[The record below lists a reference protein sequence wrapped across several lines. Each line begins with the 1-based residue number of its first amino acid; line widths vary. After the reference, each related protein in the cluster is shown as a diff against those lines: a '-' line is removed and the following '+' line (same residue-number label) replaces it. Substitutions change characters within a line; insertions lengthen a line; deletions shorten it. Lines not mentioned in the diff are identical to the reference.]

1 MNITSTDWQA
11 AAVPLILAL
20 TAIAVLIA
28 DSLRPPKPSQDDDTP
43 ADAPG
48 RRRAHLVATVLS
60 AAGIVAALVGTVL
73 LRDEQLVAFCR
84 EAVEGPPECSLV
96 VEPLT
101 IGLWAV
107 IVAGGL
113 GVVLLS
119 AYGLLDGRVPPGEY
133 HFLLLCALCGGT
145 VLAGGRDL
153 ATIVIALELVSLPSF
168 AMVALRRDRR
178 GSEAAVKA
186 FLVSVLSTAVMLF
199 GISYLYGLTGS
210 LHLSTVT
217 ARLAAI
223 DADEQRVAL
232 AAGLFVLV
240 GFGFKIAAV
249 PFHAWLPDTYVGAP
263 VEVTAFLAVVSK
275 SAGVAGL
282 VVVTTQGLSTQAL
295 DLRIAIAVVAAVTM
309 TVGNLAALRQ
319 VEAVRLLAWSSIGQL
334 GFLLAPL
341 AANDVRAVVAYLAAY
356 AVVTLGAFGVVAVVQ
371 RHRPGGL
378 LSDYRGMVRTEPGVG
393 AALVFFLVV
402 LAGLPPGLVGLF
414 TKFAAFQAV
423 VDADLGWLAGVMAV
437 NVMIGLA
444 VYLRWVAELFRLPVD
459 EPFSVDVETPAV
471 AVIGTCAGAAVVLS
485 VLPAAVFAL
494 AG

>member
-1 MNITSTDWQA
+1 MTITSTDWQA
-11 AAVPLILAL
+11 SAVPLLLAL
-20 TAIAVLIA
+20 AAVVVLIA
-28 DSLRPPKPSQDDDTP
+28 DGLRHQAGGS
-43 ADAPG
+43 ADA
-48 RRRAHLVATVLS
+48 RVRHLVAGGVS
-60 AAGIVAALVGTVL
+60 AVAIVAGLVVTAVQRHDL
-73 LRDEQLVAFCR
+73 LPGFCR
-84 EAVEGPPECSLV
+84 TAVEGPAECSLT

-107 IVAGGL
+107 VLAAGL

-119 AYGLLDGRVPPGEY
+119 AHGLLDPRIAPGEF
-133 HFLLLCALCGGT
+133 HFLLLS
-145 VLAGGRDL
+145 
-153 ATIVIALELVSLPSF
+153 ALELVSLPSF

-178 GSEAAVKA
+178 GSEAALKA

-199 GISYLYGLTGS
+199 GISYLYGVTGS
-210 LHLSTVT
+210 LHLSAV
-217 ARLAAI
+217 ASRLPAHG
-223 DADEQRVAL
+223 DQHRVAY

-240 GFGFKIAAV
+240 GFAFKIAAV

-282 VVVTTQGLSTQAL
+282 VVLLTRGVPGL
-295 DLRIAIAVVAAVTM
+295 DLRVVIGLLAVITM
-309 TVGNLAALRQ
+309 TVGNVAALRQ
-319 VEAVRLLAWSSIGQL
+319 VEAVRLLAWSSIGQV

-341 AANDVRAVVAYLAAY
+341 AAGDVRAVVAYLAGY
-356 AVVTLGAFGVVAVVQ
+356 VVVTLGAFGVVAVVQ
-371 RHRPGGL
+371 RHRPAGK

-393 AALVFFLVV
+393 ASLVLFLLV

-414 TKFAAFQAV
+414 TKFAALQAV
-423 VDADLGWLAGVMAV
+423 VDANLGWLAAAMVL
-437 NVMIGLA
+437 NVVIGLA

-485 VLPAAVFAL
+485 VLPAALFAL
-494 AG
+494 VG